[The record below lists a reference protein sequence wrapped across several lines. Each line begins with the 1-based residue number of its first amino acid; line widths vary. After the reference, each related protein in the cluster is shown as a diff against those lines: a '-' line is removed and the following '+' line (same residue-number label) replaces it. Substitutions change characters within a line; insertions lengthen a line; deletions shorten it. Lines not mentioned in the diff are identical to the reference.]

1 MPADPHPSPLTERQ
15 RTVLSAI
22 CETLLPSLEEEDDP
36 HGLFATG
43 AAEAGTVARVERL
56 IASIRDP
63 DDRRSLALLLTALG
77 SRVASLAAIGRPVGF
92 ARLSPAQRERVL
104 RSWAQSSVPLRRA
117 GFQALKRLCHVSYL
131 AWPAR
136 DGTHP
141 AWQAVGYPGPLA
153 PPATGTEPLRE
164 AAVAPGEV
172 LDCEVLVI
180 GSGAGGGLAAGVLAA
195 AGRDV
200 IVLEKGPNPSFR
212 DMTQVEGDMLGAL
225 YLDSGLIM
233 TRSGSMPILAGS
245 CVGGGTTINYT
256 TSFELPEETR
266 AEWDR
271 SSGLSFFGSRRFQE
285 SVDRVRRRLHV
296 GTQWTTP
303 APRDRILQRG
313 CEVLGWH
320 VDCIPRNVTDCR
332 EGLECGFC
340 GYGCRHDAKQSTVR
354 AYLREAVAGG
364 TRLVANCEADRVL
377 IEHGRAVG
385 ATATIR
391 RADGTAA
398 PITVR
403 ARVVVVAAG
412 TIYTP
417 AILRRSGL
425 RNRSIGRWLR
435 LHPATAVLGY
445 FPERVEPWSGSLQ
458 TRYSNELADL
468 DAGYGVRFETAPAQ
482 FALVGS
488 AFGWEGARRFR
499 EDVARVGR
507 MSYIGVLLRD
517 RDAGRV
523 AVTRD
528 GRPQVHYEL
537 SDYDV
542 VHARRGLLA
551 AAEILAAAGATEIET
566 VQTPPVRAR
575 VSEPGWRDRLQ
586 RAADA
591 IGYRRCRTSYITFHQ
606 MGTAR
611 MGADPAASAIDES
624 GRTHEVA
631 GLYVVDGSAFPAS
644 SGVNPMITIMGIA
657 DHVARGLADGW

>member
-1 MPADPHPSPLTERQ
+1 
-15 RTVLSAI
+15 VLAAV
-22 CETLLPSLEEEDDP
+22 CETFLPSLEDGDDP

-43 AAEAGTVARVERL
+43 ALEAGTVARVERL
-56 IASIRDP
+56 IAMIRDP
-63 DDRRSLALLLTALG
+63 DDRRHLALLLSTLG
-77 SRVASLAAIGRPVGF
+77 SPLAGLLAIGSATGF
-92 ARLSPAQRERVL
+92 DRLSPERRERAL
-104 RSWAQSSVPLRRA
+104 RSWAHSSIPLRRA

-141 AWQAVGYPGPLA
+141 AWQTVGYPGPLP
-153 PPATGTEPLRE
+153 PPAAGVEPL
-164 AAVAPGEV
+164 GESVVDRDAV

-180 GSGAGGGLAAGVLAA
+180 GSGAGGGLVAGELAA

-200 IVLEKGPNPSFR
+200 VVLEKGPNPSFR
-212 DMTQVEGDMLGAL
+212 EMTQVEGDMLGSL

-256 TSFELPEETR
+256 TSFELPADTR
-266 AEWDR
+266 AEWDHV
-271 SSGLSFFGSRRFQE
+271 SGLSLFTSPRFQE
-285 SVDRVRRRLHV
+285 SLDRVSRRLHV
-296 GTQWTTP
+296 GTDWSTP
-303 APRDRILQRG
+303 APRDQILERG
-313 CEVLGWH
+313 CRALGWH
-320 VDCIPRNVTDCR
+320 VDVIPRNVTDCR
-332 EGLECGFC
+332 EGIECGFC
-340 GYGCRHDAKQSTVR
+340 GYGCRHDAKHSTVR
-354 AYLREAVAGG
+354 AYLRDAVAGG
-364 TRLVANCEADRVL
+364 TRLLANCEVERVL
-377 IEHGRAVG
+377 IERGRATG
-385 ATATIR
+385 ATATVR
-391 RADGTAA
+391 RADGTSARL
-398 PITVR
+398 TVR

-425 RNRSIGRWLR
+425 RNRNIGKWLR
-435 LHPATAVLGY
+435 LHPATAVLGF

-458 TRYSNELADL
+458 TRYSNQLADL

-499 EDVARVGR
+499 EDVRRVGS

-537 SDYDV
+537 SDYDMA
-542 VHARRGLLA
+542 HARRGLLA
-551 AAEILAAAGATEIET
+551 AAEILAAAGATEVAT
-566 VQTPPVRAR
+566 VQTPPVREHAGGT
-575 VSEPGWRDRLQ
+575 GWLERLT
-586 RAADA
+586 RAADGV
-591 IGYRRCRTSYITFHQ
+591 GYRRCRTSYITFHQ
-606 MGTAR
+606 MGSAR
-611 MGADPAASAIDES
+611 MGADPRSSVVDAS
-624 GRTHEVA
+624 GRTYEVE
-631 GLYVVDGSAFPAS
+631 GLYVADGSTFPTS

-657 DHVARGLADGW
+657 DHVARGIVERW